1 MADNREIEWQALSII
16 GGALAGLA
24 TRQVMVVAWRA
35 VAGTEPP
42 ENPADRRTSWP
53 EALAWATAAGVGVG
67 VARLV
72 ALRLSAAAWEAATKE
87 APPGVQTA

>member
-24 TRQVMVVAWRA
+24 TRQLMVLTWRA

-42 ENPADRRTSWP
+42 DNPADRRTSWP
-53 EALAWATAAGVGVG
+53 EALAWAVSVGVGVG
-67 VARLV
+67 VSRLV
-72 ALRLSAAAWEAATKE
+72 ASRLSAAVWEAATNE
-87 APPGVQTA
+87 APPGVDTA